1 MRVGHPKSLRRSI
14 QAVCLVFV
22 TGIKPMLAKT
32 FLTTYGQ
39 RFAMNPGTV
48 NSENSNQLVT
58 SIKLYLNP

>member
-1 MRVGHPKSLRRSI
+1 
-14 QAVCLVFV
+14 
-22 TGIKPMLAKT
+22 MLAKT